1 MIFKGIS
8 VDKNCFRPESVS
20 LGLWVT
26 GYWQY

>member
-20 LGLWVT
+20 LGLWV
-26 GYWQY
+26 GRDLR